1 MSEVVQEPIVEQTSD
16 DKKLEASV
24 DKVENTP
31 TENNEKINKDQKSEK
46 PQLDY
51 LSAELFNNV
60 RQVTYDELEENQETV
75 EISEEIQ
82 SRYKSS

>member
-31 TENNEKINKDQKSEK
+31 TENNEKNNKDQKSEK
-46 PQLDY
+46 PQFLIFDC
-51 LSAELFNNV
+51 L
-60 RQVTYDELEENQETV
+60 
-75 EISEEIQ
+75 
-82 SRYKSS
+82 